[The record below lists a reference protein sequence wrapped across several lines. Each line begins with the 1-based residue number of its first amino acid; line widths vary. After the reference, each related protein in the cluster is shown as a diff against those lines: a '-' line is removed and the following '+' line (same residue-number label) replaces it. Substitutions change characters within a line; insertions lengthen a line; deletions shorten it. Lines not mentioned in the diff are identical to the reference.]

1 MKFFRFKKIILIISG
16 LITTILLFINTIG
29 TFKVCG
35 SVNYGTCMDIVAGAM
50 FVLFPFMPLF
60 VFTAITY
67 KMRDSVYAAW
77 FNFAKW
83 WVPLS
88 MLAILISP
96 EYSND
101 WMLPI
106 EKGSVAFVTSVLFVA
121 ISIGILVF
129 TSFRSSAKK

>member
-1 MKFFRFKKIILIISG
+1 MLKMTRKSLLIASGGVSLLMCVILFFDPGQLCKSVATVCTAWTDQVLEILIP
-16 LITTILLFINTIG
+16 
-29 TFKVCG
+29 V
-35 SVNYGTCMDIVAGAM
+35 
-50 FVLFPFMPLF
+50 F
-60 VFTAITY
+60 VFFLISLATY
-67 KMRDSVYAAW
+67 KIRDSVYTAW

-121 ISIGILVF
+121 ISICILVF
-129 TSFRSSAKK
+129 TTLRTAAKK